1 MLGVEGLAFEL
12 SELKSKDILRLL
24 TEDNSYRSLLQEM
37 PDAVLAHHNE
47 RIVYY
52 NPAAEELFRTSTR
65 SQLLGRDPVELAAP
79 EEVDEILKRR
89 AQI

>member
-12 SELKSKDILRLL
+12 SELKSEDILRLL
-24 TEDNSYRSLLQEM
+24 TEDNPYRSLLQEM

-52 NPAAEELFRTSTR
+52 NLAAEELFRTSTR